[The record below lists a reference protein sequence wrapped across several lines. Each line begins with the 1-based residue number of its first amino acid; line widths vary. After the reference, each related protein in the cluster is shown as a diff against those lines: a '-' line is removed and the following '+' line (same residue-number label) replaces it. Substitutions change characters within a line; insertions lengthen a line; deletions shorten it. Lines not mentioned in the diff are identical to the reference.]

1 MTKKALKKQLKKQ
14 LKKAAKQ
21 AAKNKKAI
29 KLLKKQLSA
38 FEAKSM
44 SYLERLFMS
53 NVDYPIDDFGA
64 IAYVDAS
71 YSDTGRFG
79 SIGII
84 GIVMLTRSDVI
95 QYSEIPENLED
106 CALTSTNHEL
116 LAAAKAIQMAKE
128 RHIKNLIIKHDN
140 NSIAE
145 VAKSHSVTKTSM
157 EEWYKQLVMKHR
169 EKMSITF
176 KKVKGHSKEY
186 FNELADT
193 LANKA
198 LKAERV
204 KRANTPLFFSLGD
217 KFQEALAKVKIC
229 C

>member
-21 AAKNKKAI
+21 EAKNKKAI
-29 KLLKKQLSA
+29 KLLKKQLSV

-53 NVDYPIDDFGA
+53 NVDYPVDDFSA

-71 YSDTGRFG
+71 YSDNERFG
-79 SIGII
+79 AV
-84 GIVMLTRSDVI
+84 GIVLLTSSEVI
-95 QYSEIPENLED
+95 QYSEIPEDLED

-116 LAAAKAIQMAKE
+116 LAAAKAIKMAKE
-128 RHIKNLIIKHDN
+128 RHIKNLIIKYDN
-140 NSIAE
+140 SSIGE
-145 VAKSHSVTKTSM
+145 LAKSQSVSKTSM

-186 FNELADT
+186 FNELADR
-193 LANKA
+193 LAYKA
-198 LKAERV
+198 MKAERV

-217 KFQEALAKVKIC
+217 KFQEALAKVEIC
-229 C
+229 G

>member
-44 SYLERLFMS
+44 SYMKQLFMT
-53 NVDYPIDDFGA
+53 NVDYPQDNFSA

-71 YSDTGRFG
+71 YSDNDRFG
-79 SIGII
+79 SIGI
-84 GIVMLTRSDVI
+84 VLLTSNEVI
-95 QYSEIPENLED
+95 QYSELPENLEEYEQ
-106 CALTSTNHEL
+106 TSNNYEL
-116 LAAAKAIQMAKE
+116 LAAAKAIEMARE
-128 RHIKNLIIKHDN
+128 RKIRCLIIKHDN

-229 C
+229 G

>member
-14 LKKAAKQ
+14 LKKATKQ

-64 IAYVDAS
+64 IAL
-71 YSDTGRFG
+71 
-79 SIGII
+79 
-84 GIVMLTRSDVI
+84 VMLTRSEVI

-157 EEWYKQLVMKHR
+157 EEW
-169 EKMSITF
+169 
-176 KKVKGHSKEY
+176 
-186 FNELADT
+186 
-193 LANKA
+193 
-198 LKAERV
+198 
-204 KRANTPLFFSLGD
+204 
-217 KFQEALAKVKIC
+217 
-229 C
+229 

>member
-1 MTKKALKKQLKKQ
+1 MAKKALKKLLKKQ
-14 LKKAAKQ
+14 LKESAKKAAKNQ
-21 AAKNKKAI
+21 KEI
-29 KLLKKQLSA
+29 KLLKKQLSI
-38 FEAKSM
+38 FEAKSLN
-44 SYLERLFMS
+44 YLEQLFMS
-53 NVDYPIDDFGA
+53 NVDYPLDDFSA

-71 YSDTGRFG
+71 YSDNERFG
-79 SIGII
+79 AV
-84 GIVMLTRSDVI
+84 GIVLLTSSEVI

-116 LAAAKAIQMAKE
+116 LAAAKAIKMAKE

-140 NSIAE
+140 SSIGE
-145 VAKSHSVTKTSM
+145 LAKSQSVSKTSM

-186 FNELADT
+186 FNELADK
-193 LANKA
+193 LAYKA
-198 LKAERV
+198 MKAERV

-229 C
+229 G

>member
-1 MTKKALKKQLKKQ
+1 MAIQCFIMVASIYPTEKSLEKAIKKQLKKSVE
-14 LKKAAKQ
+14 Q

-79 SIGII
+79 SIGI
-84 GIVMLTRSDVI
+84 VMLTRSEVI

-116 LAAAKAIQMAKE
+116 LAAAKQFKWPKKDILKISLLSM
-128 RHIKNLIIKHDN
+128 IIILSLK
-140 NSIAE
+140 
-145 VAKSHSVTKTSM
+145 
-157 EEWYKQLVMKHR
+157 WL
-169 EKMSITF
+169 
-176 KKVKGHSKEY
+176 KVI
-186 FNELADT
+186 L
-193 LANKA
+193 
-198 LKAERV
+198 
-204 KRANTPLFFSLGD
+204 
-217 KFQEALAKVKIC
+217 
-229 C
+229 

>member
-21 AAKNKKAI
+21 EAKNKKAI
-29 KLLKKQLSA
+29 KLLKKQLSV

-53 NVDYPIDDFGA
+53 NVDYPVDDFSA

-71 YSDTGRFG
+71 YSDNERFG
-79 SIGII
+79 AI
-84 GIVMLTRSDVI
+84 GIVLLTSSEVI
-95 QYSEIPENLED
+95 QYSEIPDNLED

-116 LAAAKAIQMAKE
+116 LAAAKAIKMAKE
-128 RHIKNLIIKHDN
+128 RNIKNLIIKHDN
-140 NSIAE
+140 SSIGE
-145 VAKSHSVTKTSM
+145 LAKSQSVSKTSM

-186 FNELADT
+186 FNELADR
-193 LANKA
+193 LAYKA
-198 LKAERV
+198 MKAERV

-229 C
+229 G

>member
-21 AAKNKKAI
+21 ETKNKKAI
-29 KLLKKQLSA
+29 KLLKKQLSV

-53 NVDYPIDDFGA
+53 NVDYPVDDFSA

-71 YSDTGRFG
+71 YSDNERFG
-79 SIGII
+79 AV
-84 GIVMLTRSDVI
+84 GIVLLTSSEVI
-95 QYSEIPENLED
+95 QYSEIPEDLED

-116 LAAAKAIQMAKE
+116 LAAAKAIKMAKE
-128 RHIKNLIIKHDN
+128 RHIKNLIIKYDN
-140 NSIAE
+140 SSIGE
-145 VAKSHSVTKTSM
+145 LAKSQSVSKTSM

-186 FNELADT
+186 FNELADR
-193 LANKA
+193 LAYKA
-198 LKAERV
+198 MKAERV

-229 C
+229 G

>member
-1 MTKKALKKQLKKQ
+1 
-14 LKKAAKQ
+14 
-21 AAKNKKAI
+21 
-29 KLLKKQLSA
+29 
-38 FEAKSM
+38 
-44 SYLERLFMS
+44 MS
-53 NVDYPIDDFGA
+53 NVDYPIDDFSA

-79 SIGII
+79 SIGI
-84 GIVMLTRSDVI
+84 VMLTRSEVI

-229 C
+229 G

>member
-14 LKKAAKQ
+14 LKKA
-21 AAKNKKAI
+21 I
-29 KLLKKQLSA
+29 KLLKKQLSV

-53 NVDYPIDDFGA
+53 NVDYPVDDFSA

-71 YSDTGRFG
+71 YSSNERFG
-79 SIGII
+79 AI
-84 GIVMLTRSDVI
+84 GIVLLTSSEVI

-116 LAAAKAIQMAKE
+116 LAAAKAIKMAKE

-140 NSIAE
+140 SSIGE
-145 VAKSHSVTKTSM
+145 LAKSQSVSKTSM

-186 FNELADT
+186 FNELADR
-193 LANKA
+193 LAYKA
-198 LKAERV
+198 MKAERV

-217 KFQEALAKVKIC
+217 KFQEALTKVKIC
-229 C
+229 G

>member
-1 MTKKALKKQLKKQ
+1 
-14 LKKAAKQ
+14 
-21 AAKNKKAI
+21 
-29 KLLKKQLSA
+29 
-38 FEAKSM
+38 
-44 SYLERLFMS
+44 MS
-53 NVDYPIDDFGA
+53 NVDYPVDDFSA

-71 YSDTGRFG
+71 YSSNERFG
-79 SIGII
+79 AI
-84 GIVMLTRSDVI
+84 GIVLLTSSEVI

-140 NSIAE
+140 SSIGE
-145 VAKSHSVTKTSM
+145 LAKSHSVSKTSM

-186 FNELADT
+186 FNELADR
-193 LANKA
+193 LAYKA
-198 LKAERV
+198 MKAERV

-217 KFQEALAKVKIC
+217 KFQEALTKVKIC
-229 C
+229 G

>member
-14 LKKAAKQ
+14 LKKSVKQ

-64 IAYVDAS
+64 IAYV
-71 YSDTGRFG
+71 
-79 SIGII
+79 
-84 GIVMLTRSDVI
+84 VMLTSSEVI

-229 C
+229 G

>member
-21 AAKNKKAI
+21 EAKNKKAI

-53 NVDYPIDDFGA
+53 NVDYPVDDFSA

-71 YSDTGRFG
+71 YSDNERFG
-79 SIGII
+79 AV
-84 GIVMLTRSDVI
+84 GIVLLTSSEVI
-95 QYSEIPENLED
+95 QNLED

-116 LAAAKAIQMAKE
+116 LAAAKAIKMAKE

-140 NSIAE
+140 SSIGE
-145 VAKSHSVTKTSM
+145 LAKSQSVSKTSM

-186 FNELADT
+186 FNELADK
-193 LANKA
+193 LAYKA
-198 LKAERV
+198 MKAERV

-229 C
+229 G

>member
-21 AAKNKKAI
+21 EAKNKKAI
-29 KLLKKQLSA
+29 KLLKKQLSV

-53 NVDYPIDDFGA
+53 NVDYPVDDFSA

-71 YSDTGRFG
+71 YSDNERFG
-79 SIGII
+79 AV
-84 GIVMLTRSDVI
+84 GIVLLTSSEVI

-116 LAAAKAIQMAKE
+116 LAAAKAIKMAKE

-140 NSIAE
+140 SSIGE
-145 VAKSHSVTKTSM
+145 LAKSHSVSKTSM

-186 FNELADT
+186 FNELADR
-193 LANKA
+193 LAYKA
-198 LKAERV
+198 MKV

-229 C
+229 G

>member
-79 SIGII
+79 SIGI
-84 GIVMLTRSDVI
+84 VMLTRSEVI

-106 CALTSTNHEL
+106 CALTSANHEL

-229 C
+229 G

>member
-1 MTKKALKKQLKKQ
+1 MTKKALKKQLEKQ
-14 LKKAAKQ
+14 LKKSVKQ

-53 NVDYPIDDFGA
+53 NVDYPIDYFGA

-79 SIGII
+79 SI

-128 RHIKNLIIKHDN
+128 RHIKISLLSMIIILSLK
-140 NSIAE
+140 
-145 VAKSHSVTKTSM
+145 
-157 EEWYKQLVMKHR
+157 WL
-169 EKMSITF
+169 
-176 KKVKGHSKEY
+176 KVI
-186 FNELADT
+186 L
-193 LANKA
+193 
-198 LKAERV
+198 
-204 KRANTPLFFSLGD
+204 
-217 KFQEALAKVKIC
+217 
-229 C
+229 

>member
-21 AAKNKKAI
+21 EAKNKKAI
-29 KLLKKQLSA
+29 KLLKKQLSV

-53 NVDYPIDDFGA
+53 NVDYPVDDFSA

-71 YSDTGRFG
+71 YSSNERFG
-79 SIGII
+79 AI
-84 GIVMLTRSDVI
+84 GIVLLTSSEVI
-95 QYSEIPENLED
+95 QYSEIPENLEN

-116 LAAAKAIQMAKE
+116 LAAAKAIKMAKE

-140 NSIAE
+140 SSIGE
-145 VAKSHSVTKTSM
+145 LAKSQSVSKTSM

-169 EKMSITF
+169 EKMTITF

-186 FNELADT
+186 FNELADR
-193 LANKA
+193 LAYKA
-198 LKAERV
+198 MKAERV

-217 KFQEALAKVKIC
+217 KFQEALTKVKIC
-229 C
+229 G

>member
-14 LKKAAKQ
+14 LKKSVKQ

-29 KLLKKQLSA
+29 KLLMLMQ
-38 FEAKSM
+38 
-44 SYLERLFMS
+44 
-53 NVDYPIDDFGA
+53 A
-64 IAYVDAS
+64 IAIL
-71 YSDTGRFG
+71 GRFG
-79 SIGII
+79 SI
-84 GIVMLTRSDVI
+84 GIVMLTRSEVI
-95 QYSEIPENLED
+95 QYSEIPKNLED

-229 C
+229 G

>member
-38 FEAKSM
+38 FE
-44 SYLERLFMS
+44 
-53 NVDYPIDDFGA
+53 VDYPIDDFGA

-79 SIGII
+79 SI

-229 C
+229 G

>member
-21 AAKNKKAI
+21 EAKNKKAI

-53 NVDYPIDDFGA
+53 NVDYPVDDFSA

-71 YSDTGRFG
+71 YSDNERFG
-79 SIGII
+79 AVG
-84 GIVMLTRSDVI
+84 VVLLTSSEVI

-116 LAAAKAIQMAKE
+116 LAAAKAIKMAKE

-140 NSIAE
+140 SSIGE
-145 VAKSHSVTKTSM
+145 LAKSHSVSKTSM

-186 FNELADT
+186 FNELADR
-193 LANKA
+193 LAYKA
-198 LKAERV
+198 MKAERV

-229 C
+229 G

>member
-1 MTKKALKKQLKKQ
+1 
-14 LKKAAKQ
+14 
-21 AAKNKKAI
+21 
-29 KLLKKQLSA
+29 
-38 FEAKSM
+38 
-44 SYLERLFMS
+44 MS
-53 NVDYPIDDFGA
+53 NVDYPVDDFSA

-71 YSDTGRFG
+71 YSDNERFG
-79 SIGII
+79 AI
-84 GIVMLTRSDVI
+84 GIVLLTSSEVI

-116 LAAAKAIQMAKE
+116 LAAAKAIKMAKE

-140 NSIAE
+140 SSIAE
-145 VAKSHSVTKTSM
+145 LAKSHSVSKTSM

-186 FNELADT
+186 FNELADK
-193 LANKA
+193 LAYKA
-198 LKAERV
+198 MKAERV

-229 C
+229 G

>member
-14 LKKAAKQ
+14 LKKAAKR
-21 AAKNKKAI
+21 AEKNKKAI
-29 KLLKKQLSA
+29 KLLKKQLSV

-44 SYLERLFMS
+44 SYLERLFMC
-53 NVDYPIDDFGA
+53 NVDYPVDDFSA

-71 YSDTGRFG
+71 YSDNERFG
-79 SIGII
+79 AI
-84 GIVMLTRSDVI
+84 GIVLLTSSEVI

-116 LAAAKAIQMAKE
+116 LAAAKAIKMAKE

-140 NSIAE
+140 SSIAE
-145 VAKSHSVTKTSM
+145 LAKSHSVSKTSM

-169 EKMSITF
+169 EKMSITI

-186 FNELADT
+186 FNELADR
-193 LANKA
+193 LAYKA
-198 LKAERV
+198 MKAERV

-229 C
+229 G

>member
-21 AAKNKKAI
+21 EAKNKKAI
-29 KLLKKQLSA
+29 KLLKKQLSV

-53 NVDYPIDDFGA
+53 NVDYPVDDFSA

-71 YSDTGRFG
+71 YSDNERFG
-79 SIGII
+79 AI
-84 GIVMLTRSDVI
+84 GIVLLTSSEVI

-116 LAAAKAIQMAKE
+116 LATAKAIKVAKE

-140 NSIAE
+140 SSIGE
-145 VAKSHSVTKTSM
+145 LAKSQSVSKTSM

-186 FNELADT
+186 FNELADR
-193 LANKA
+193 LAYKA
-198 LKAERV
+198 MKAERV

-229 C
+229 G

>member
-14 LKKAAKQ
+14 LKKSAKQ

-44 SYLERLFMS
+44 SYMKQLFMT
-53 NVDYPIDDFGA
+53 NVDYPQDNFSA

-71 YSDTGRFG
+71 YSDNERFG
-79 SIGII
+79 SIGI
-84 GIVMLTRSDVI
+84 VLLTSNEVI

-116 LAAAKAIQMAKE
+116 LAAAKAIEMAKE
-128 RHIKNLIIKHDN
+128 RHVRNLIIKHDN
-140 NSIAE
+140 NSIGDL
-145 VAKSHSVTKTSM
+145 AKRNAVTKTDT
-157 EEWYKQLVMKHR
+157 EEWYKQFVYKHR
-169 EKMSITF
+169 ESMSITF

-186 FNELADT
+186 FNELADR
-193 LANKA
+193 LAYKA

-229 C
+229 G

>member
-14 LKKAAKQ
+14 LKKSAKQ

-79 SIGII
+79 SIGI
-84 GIVMLTRSDVI
+84 VMLTRSDVI
-95 QYSEIPENLED
+95 QYSEIPKNLED

-229 C
+229 G

>member
-21 AAKNKKAI
+21 EAKNKKAI
-29 KLLKKQLSA
+29 KLLKKQLSV

-53 NVDYPIDDFGA
+53 NVDYPVDDFSA

-71 YSDTGRFG
+71 YSDNERFG
-79 SIGII
+79 AI
-84 GIVMLTRSDVI
+84 GIVLLTSSEVI
-95 QYSEIPENLED
+95 QYSELPENLED

-116 LAAAKAIQMAKE
+116 LAAAKAIKMAKE
-128 RHIKNLIIKHDN
+128 RNIKNLIIKHDN
-140 NSIAE
+140 SSIGE
-145 VAKSHSVTKTSM
+145 LAKSQSVSKTSM

-186 FNELADT
+186 FNELADR
-193 LANKA
+193 LAYKA
-198 LKAERV
+198 MKAERV

-229 C
+229 G

>member
-14 LKKAAKQ
+14 LKKSAKQ

-44 SYLERLFMS
+44 SYMKQLFMT
-53 NVDYPIDDFGA
+53 NVDYPQDNLSA

-71 YSDTGRFG
+71 YSDNERFG
-79 SIGII
+79 AI
-84 GIVMLTRSDVI
+84 GIVLLTSNEVI

-116 LAAAKAIQMAKE
+116 LAAAKAIEMAKE
-128 RHIKNLIIKHDN
+128 RHVRNLIIKHDN
-140 NSIAE
+140 NAIGDL
-145 VAKSHSVTKTSM
+145 AKRNAVTKTDT
-157 EEWYKQLVMKHR
+157 EDWYKQFVYKHR
-169 EKMSITF
+169 ENMSIIF

-186 FNELADT
+186 FNELADK
-193 LANKA
+193 LAYKA
-198 LKAERV
+198 LKAERER
-204 KRANTPLFFSLGD
+204 RANTPLFFSLGD

-229 C
+229 G